1 MLGPRQ
7 KQLVD
12 ALRSGR
18 FIQGTGC
25 LQSVIDNDSA
35 YCCLGV
41 ACKIAE
47 ENDIPVVYDS
57 NAKIYGKTLFNQ
69 PSVKSWYGFMTNSV
83 VISGGINLTNLT
95 TLNDNVGLNFSE
107 IADVIEKHTDSIFT
121 EPL

>member
-1 MLGPRQ
+1 MFQMIYSIIFWDYNPLSVSDLIKEKYMLGPRQ

-25 LQSVIDNDSA
+25 LQSVIGNDSA

-47 ENDIPVVYDS
+47 ENGIPVVCDS

-69 PSVKSWYGFMTNSV
+69 PSVKSW
-83 VISGGINLTNLT
+83 
-95 TLNDNVGLNFSE
+95 SE
-107 IADVIEKHTDSIFT
+107 FF
-121 EPL
+121 

>member
-25 LQSVIDNDSA
+25 LQSVIGNDSA

-57 NAKIYGKTLFNQ
+57 DGRL
-69 PSVKSWYGFMTNSV
+69 
-83 VISGGINLTNLT
+83 SGGTLLRQIGVKNWFGFRADYGGTSESFDTDLTY
-95 TLNDNVGLNFSE
+95 LNDDMGMDFSK
-107 IADVIEKHTDSIFT
+107 IADFIEENASSIFT

>member
-18 FIQGTGC
+18 FIQGTGF
-25 LQSVIDNDSA
+25 LQSVIDDDSS

-41 ACKIAE
+41 ACKVAE
-47 ENDIPVVYDS
+47 ENDIIVNYDS
-57 NAKIYGKTLFNQ
+57 YGRL
-69 PSVKSWYGFMTNSV
+69 
-83 VISGGINLTNLT
+83 SGGTLLRQIGVKNWFGFRGNTGKALEGIDGDLPY
-95 TLNDNVGLNFSE
+95 LNDHVGLNFSK
-107 IADVIEKHTDSIFT
+107 IADIIEENADIIFT